1 MSSMF
6 HRCQFCGGTF
16 IYRKGQ
22 RFCSE
27 FCQTSFDKFQQ
38 FRTERRYAEEAAAFE
53 VEQRRTSGQ
62 TMHIC
67 SGCCAVFYAVGERE
81 FCSAA
86 CQQIYGAET
95 SCNGQKSAREAP
107 SLHVLMRNEEQKT
120 AAQNP
125 VKKLNKRRVKAILK
139 ADEIGQSWLEP
150 PPKKAYDDM
159 ILYYY

>member
-1 MSSMF
+1 MKQ
-6 HRCQFCGGTF
+6 CAVKFCGGCNPGYDRGAA
-16 IYRKGQ
+16 YRRLK
-22 RFCSE
+22 E
-27 FCQTSFDKFQQ
+27 ETK
-38 FRTERRYAEEAAAFE
+38 EAAAFE

-67 SGCCAVFYAVGERE
+67 SGCNAVFFAVGERE

-86 CQQIYGAET
+86 CQQIYGAGT

-107 SLHVLMRNEEQKT
+107 SLHVLMRNKEQKT

-139 ADEIGQSWLEP
+139 AAEIGQSWLEP